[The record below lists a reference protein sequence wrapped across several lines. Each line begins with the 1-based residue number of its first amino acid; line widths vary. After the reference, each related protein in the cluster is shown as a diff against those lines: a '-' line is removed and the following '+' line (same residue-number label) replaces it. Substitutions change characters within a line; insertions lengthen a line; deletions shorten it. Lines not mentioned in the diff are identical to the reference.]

1 MEIEELK
8 AIWQQYD
15 SKLDNLERLNKKL
28 IMETLSKK
36 PQKKLNW
43 MKYRSAYSMFI
54 VPFALAVSL
63 SPNFRVDNVDLKFLI
78 GCVLTLASVVYL
90 TWINLKNY
98 NALNNMNLGDDSI
111 VDSVRK
117 ISDFRRLVI
126 RTKKYILFINPILLA
141 GIIFIGWNTI
151 TFNMKTIL
159 FYTGLFLLILIV
171 TIIQFKRYKEK
182 IDKIENEILDI
193 NEYVL

>member
-8 AIWQQYD
+8 TIWQQYD
-15 SKLDNLERLNKKL
+15 SRLDHLEKLNKKL

-43 MKYRSAYSMFI
+43 IKYRSAYSMFI

-90 TWINLKNY
+90 TWINFKNY

-126 RTKKYILFINPILLA
+126 RTEKYIMFINPILLA

-151 TFNMKTIL
+151 TFNTKTIL
-159 FYTGLFLLILIV
+159 FHVGLFLLILIV

-182 IDKIENEILDI
+182 IDRIEKELLDI
-193 NEYVL
+193 NEYVE

>member
-117 ISDFRRLVI
+117 ISDFRKLVI

-151 TFNMKTIL
+151 TFNTKTIL
-159 FYTGLFLLILIV
+159 FYAGLFLLILTV
-171 TIIQFKRYKEK
+171 TIIQFKRYKDK
-182 IDKIENEILDI
+182 IDKIEKEILDI

>member
-8 AIWQQYD
+8 TIWQQYD
-15 SKLDNLERLNKKL
+15 SRLDHLEKLNKKL

-54 VPFALAVSL
+54 VPFALAMSL

>member
-78 GCVLTLASVVYL
+78 GCMLTLASVVYL

-98 NALNNMNLGDDSI
+98 NVEQKDKFYYYFKMQITSHNTAGFNL
-111 VDSVRK
+111 
-117 ISDFRRLVI
+117 L
-126 RTKKYILFINPILLA
+126 
-141 GIIFIGWNTI
+141 
-151 TFNMKTIL
+151 
-159 FYTGLFLLILIV
+159 
-171 TIIQFKRYKEK
+171 Q
-182 IDKIENEILDI
+182 
-193 NEYVL
+193 

>member
-1 MEIEELK
+1 
-8 AIWQQYD
+8 
-15 SKLDNLERLNKKL
+15 
-28 IMETLSKK
+28 METLSKK
-36 PQKKLNW
+36 PRKKLNW

-117 ISDFRRLVI
+117 ISDFRKLVI

-151 TFNMKTIL
+151 TFNTKTIL
-159 FYTGLFLLILIV
+159 FYAGLFLLILIV

-182 IDKIENEILDI
+182 IDRIEKELLDI

>member
-36 PQKKLNW
+36 PRKKLNW

-117 ISDFRRLVI
+117 ISDFRKLVI

-151 TFNMKTIL
+151 TFNTKTIL
-159 FYTGLFLLILIV
+159 FYAGLFLLILIV

-182 IDKIENEILDI
+182 IDRIEKELLDI

>member
-8 AIWQQYD
+8 TIWQQYD
-15 SKLDNLERLNKKL
+15 NRLDHLEKLNKKL

-54 VPFALAVSL
+54 VPFALAMSL

-78 GCVLTLASVVYL
+78 GCVLTFASVVYL

-98 NALNNMNLGDDSI
+98 NALNNINLGSDSI

-126 RTKKYILFINPILLA
+126 RTKECILFVNPILLA
-141 GIIFIGWNTI
+141 GIMFIGWNTI
-151 TFNMKTIL
+151 TFNAKTIL
-159 FYTGLFLLILIV
+159 FYAGLFLLILIV

-182 IDKIENEILDI
+182 IDKIEKEILDI

>member
-117 ISDFRRLVI
+117 ISDFRKLVI

-151 TFNMKTIL
+151 TFNTKTIL
-159 FYTGLFLLILIV
+159 FYAGLFLLILIV

-182 IDKIENEILDI
+182 IDRIEKELLDI

>member
-36 PQKKLNW
+36 PRKKLNW

-98 NALNNMNLGDDSI
+98 NALNNMNLGNDSI

-117 ISDFRRLVI
+117 ISDFRKLVI

-151 TFNMKTIL
+151 TFNTKTIL
-159 FYTGLFLLILIV
+159 FYAGLFLLILIV

-182 IDKIENEILDI
+182 IDRIEKELLDI

>member
-36 PQKKLNW
+36 PRKKLNW

-117 ISDFRRLVI
+117 ISDFRKLVI

-151 TFNMKTIL
+151 TFNTKTIL
-159 FYTGLFLLILIV
+159 FYAGLFLLILIV
-171 TIIQFKRYKEK
+171 TIIQFKRYKDK
-182 IDKIENEILDI
+182 IDKIEKEILDI

>member
-117 ISDFRRLVI
+117 ISDFRKLVI

>member
-8 AIWQQYD
+8 TIWQQYD
-15 SKLDNLERLNKKL
+15 NRLDHLEKLNKKL

-54 VPFALAVSL
+54 VPFALAMSL
-63 SPNFRVDNVDLKFLI
+63 SPNFRVNNVDLKFLI

-90 TWINLKNY
+90 TWINFKNY
-98 NALNNMNLGDDSI
+98 NVLNNMNLGNDSI

-126 RTKKYILFINPILLA
+126 RTKKCILFINPILLA

-151 TFNMKTIL
+151 TFNTKTIL
-159 FYTGLFLLILIV
+159 FYVGLFLLILIV

-182 IDKIENEILDI
+182 IDRIEKELLDI
-193 NEYVL
+193 NEYVE

>member
-36 PQKKLNW
+36 PRKKLNW

-78 GCVLTLASVVYL
+78 GCVLILASVVYL
-90 TWINLKNY
+90 TWINFKNY
-98 NALNNMNLGDDSI
+98 NALNNMNLGNDSI

-117 ISDFRRLVI
+117 ISDFRKLVI

-151 TFNMKTIL
+151 TFNTKTIL
-159 FYTGLFLLILIV
+159 FYAGLFLLILIV

-182 IDKIENEILDI
+182 IDRIEKELLDI